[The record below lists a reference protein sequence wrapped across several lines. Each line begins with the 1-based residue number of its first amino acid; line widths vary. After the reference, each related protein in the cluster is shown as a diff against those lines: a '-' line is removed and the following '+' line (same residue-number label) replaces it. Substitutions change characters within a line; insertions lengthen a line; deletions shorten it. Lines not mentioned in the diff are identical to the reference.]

1 MTECSLQIQENVPL
15 APLTTL
21 GVGGAA
27 RFLAVIENEA
37 QLAEAETFR
46 RKHHLSG
53 FVLGGGS
60 NLVVADEGFAG
71 LVLKIAIPGIEADSR
86 EQGRVVA
93 GAGVEWDEFV
103 QYCVSRDLA
112 GVESLSGIP
121 GMVGSAPIQNIG
133 AYGHEV
139 GNTIANVQ
147 VWDTENDTC
156 VELSRE
162 QCRFGY
168 RESIFNTPQASG
180 RYIVLRVT
188 FELQPQGA
196 PNLQYAELSKRLA
209 GKANPSLRE
218 VRDVVLV
225 IRKSKGM
232 VFSQDDSDSKSAG
245 SFFKNPVISENDFA
259 RLHKQIRNLKII
271 ASEET
276 IPCFDAPGA
285 NVKLSAAWL
294 IEHAG
299 FCKGYALGRAGIS
312 GKHSLALVNRGGA
325 SAEEIINL
333 MKLIQKHVRET
344 FDIQLQPEPVF
355 VGFN

>member
-1 MTECSLQIQENVPL
+1 MTKDYLQIQENVPL

-27 RFLAVIENEA
+27 RFFAVIESET

-46 RKHHLSG
+46 RKHHLPG

-60 NLVVADEGFAG
+60 NLVVADEGFSG
-71 LVLKIAIPGIEADSR
+71 LVLKIAIPGIEADPR
-86 EQGRVVA
+86 KQGRVVA

-112 GVESLSGIP
+112 GVEALSGIP

-133 AYGHEV
+133 AYGQEV
-139 GNTIANVQ
+139 GNAIASVQ
-147 VWDTENDTC
+147 VWDTGNNAS

-188 FELQPQGA
+188 FELKPQGA
-196 PNLQYAELSKRLA
+196 PSLQYVELSRRFA

-218 VRDVVLV
+218 VRDVVLA
-225 IRKSKGM
+225 IRQSKGM
-232 VFSQDDSDSKSAG
+232 VVSQDDPDSKSAG
-245 SFFKNPVISENDFA
+245 SFFKNPVVSANDFA
-259 RLHKQIRNLKII
+259 KLRERIRNFKII
-271 ASEET
+271 ASEEN
-276 IPCFDAPGA
+276 IPCFDAPNA

-294 IEHAG
+294 IEHSG

-312 GKHSLALVNRGGA
+312 GKHALAIVNRGGA
-325 SAEEIINL
+325 SAKEIINL
-333 MKLIQKHVRET
+333 MELIQKRVRET
-344 FDIQLQPEPVF
+344 FDILLQSEPVF